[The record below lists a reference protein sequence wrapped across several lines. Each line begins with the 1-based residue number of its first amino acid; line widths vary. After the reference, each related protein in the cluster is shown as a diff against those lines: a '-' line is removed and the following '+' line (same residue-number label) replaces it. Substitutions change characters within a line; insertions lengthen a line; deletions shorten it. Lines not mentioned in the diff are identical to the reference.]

1 MIRLLSN
8 FQHFVRSLPVFPA
21 IFQELTT
28 PSQLVPLYFH
38 SLCSLP
44 SSKYPIPVGSSLL
57 PQSLF
62 STIFHVPHPSWFLS
76 TSTVFVLCHLPSTPS
91 QLIPLYFHSL
101 CSLPSSKYP
110 IPVGSSLLP
119 QSVFSAIFQVPH
131 PSWFLSTSTVC
142 VLCHLPST
150 PSQLVSLYF
159 HSLCSLPSSKYP
171 IPVGSSLLP
180 QSLFSTIF
188 HVPHLV
194 PLYFHSLCSLPSSKY
209 PIPVDSSLLPQS
221 LFSAIFQVPH
231 PNWFLSTFTVFVLCH
246 LPSTPSQLIPLYF
259 HSLCSLPSSKYPIP
273 VGSSLLPQSVF
284 SSIFHVPH
292 PSWFLSTSTVCVLC
306 HLPSTPSQL
315 VPLYFHSLC
324 SLPSSKYPI
333 PVGSSLLPQSVF
345 SAIFQVPHPS
355 WFLST
360 STVCVLCHLP
370 STPSQLVSLYSSL
383 YA

>member
-1 MIRLLSN
+1 MRAFNRVVYQSSLHPRCIRLLSN
-8 FQHFVRSLPVFPA
+8 FQHFVRSLPVFPT

-44 SSKYPIPVGSSLL
+44 SSKYPIPVDSFLL
-57 PQSLF
+57 PQSL
-62 STIFHVPHPSWFLS
+62 
-76 TSTVFVLCHLPSTPS
+76 
-91 QLIPLYFHSL
+91 
-101 CSLPSSKYP
+101 
-110 IPVGSSLLP
+110 
-119 QSVFSAIFQVPH
+119 FSAIFQVPH

-150 PSQLVSLYF
+150 PSQLVPLYF
-159 HSLCSLPSSKYP
+159 HSMCSLPSSKYP
-171 IPVGSSLLP
+171 IPVGFSLLP
-180 QSLFSTIF
+180 QSVFSAIF
-188 HVPHLV
+188 QVPHPSWFLSTSTVFVLYHLPRTPSHLV

-370 STPSQLVSLYSSL
+370 STPSQLVSLYSSI